1 MVRKP
6 YNFNGLGAPKCNNL
20 ALYVEEAIY
29 PVTFISHNSSSTI
42 YPIIYMFNKFIFQ
55 LVLLRVE
62 EAKYPVTFIL
72 QK

>member
-29 PVTFISHNSSSTI
+29 PKSVYTAWM
-42 YPIIYMFNKFIFQ
+42 PEK
-55 LVLLRVE
+55 
-62 EAKYPVTFIL
+62 
-72 QK
+72 